1 MTKSYRPYFS
11 RSSTGCPIC
20 SCTWVGLTLIR
31 VFHHL
36 AQLPSHFCQISI
48 SPGRTGQTHS
58 KFKSTQPSPG
68 AAGTPCTCTVGRQ
81 LSRDVL
87 LTCGS
92 SGYQMG
98 CTVAAV
104 SAQRPVEHVKNALQN
119 ITTDGTPHSVLQNK
133 KNYCTHLLPRLGLF
147 RDGLCAGAPEHD
159 EVEEG
164 VCAEAVGAVHRGAGV
179 LT

>member
-1 MTKSYRPYFS
+1 MT
-11 RSSTGCPIC
+11 
-20 SCTWVGLTLIR
+20 
-31 VFHHL
+31 
-36 AQLPSHFCQISI
+36 A
-48 SPGRTGQTHS
+48 
-58 KFKSTQPSPG
+58 
-68 AAGTPCTCTVGRQ
+68 
-81 LSRDVL
+81 
-87 LTCGS
+87 
-92 SGYQMG
+92 
-98 CTVAAV
+98 VAA
-104 SAQRPVEHVKNALQN
+104 QWPVEHVKNALQN